1 MFDELI
7 IEEIRKRQ
15 IEEHEERP
23 YLELPVPEYIEVEED
38 KESEQEPKRVI
49 VIDLCD

>member
-23 YLELPVPEYIEVEED
+23 FLELPLPQYDYEEK
-38 KESEQEPKRVI
+38 KETEKEPKRVI